1 MVTKG
6 NHLWPEDD
14 CMRAVPNRGRC
25 PASKRRIHGVLRLPI
40 IDAVEVISGHQ
51 WSSVVISGHQRS
63 SAVISGHQWS
73 SVIFSG
79 HPWSSVVIS
88 GLQWSSVVISGHQWS
103 SVRGDAE
110 AISGSWGTVR
120 GAPSQS
126 ITCPS

>member
-1 MVTKG
+1 MVIKG

-25 PASKRRIHGVLRLPI
+25 PASKRRIHCILRLPIIDAMEVISGHQWSSVFI

-88 GLQWSSVVISGHQWS
+88 GLQWSSV
-103 SVRGDAE
+103 AL
-110 AISGSWGTVR
+110 
-120 GAPSQS
+120 
-126 ITCPS
+126 TCMTSMSN

>member
-1 MVTKG
+1 MVIKG

-51 WSSVVISGHQRS
+51 WSSVVISGHQ
-63 SAVISGHQWS
+63 
-73 SVIFSG
+73 
-79 HPWSSVVIS
+79 
-88 GLQWSSVVISGHQWS
+88 WS
-103 SVRGDAE
+103 SVRSDAE

-126 ITCPS
+126 TSITCPS